1 MGRQVRHAQR
11 VAIIQKVHMGII
23 ETGTD
28 KTALKL
34 PYPIPFF
41 LKGHCA
47 FIGTGIH
54 EPAIFMSQRPHTGEV
69 PLCTR
74 PPFRYIILMV
84 LSPYPFF
91 CIFFLSS

>member
-54 EPAIFMSQRPHTGEV
+54 EPAIFCHKGLTQGKFPCVHGPVPVYYPHGA
-69 PLCTR
+69 
-74 PPFRYIILMV
+74 
-84 LSPYPFF
+84 SPYPFF